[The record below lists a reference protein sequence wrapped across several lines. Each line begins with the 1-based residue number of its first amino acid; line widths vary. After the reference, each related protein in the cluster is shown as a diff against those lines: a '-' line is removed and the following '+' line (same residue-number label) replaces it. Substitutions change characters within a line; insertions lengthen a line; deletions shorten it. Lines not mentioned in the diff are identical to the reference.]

1 MYIFIWMY
9 MWKHWKGRK
18 FSSSRF
24 MRIIP
29 SPLIRC
35 PSCAEMLF
43 LFSQFCLFVF
53 FLAMVRTK
61 RRIERGRGKEKEK
74 KKRKEVQKDGLAG
87 KQTKDPTTTS
97 IGLHSYV
104 LYPLGYAL
112 KKWVARF
119 FLNYIFIWVKLLR
132 QRTRTRTR
140 TRTVIRVRKRTRKE
154 GNTRK

>member
-1 MYIFIWMY
+1 MYCYSNIYFYLYIYIYKCIYKNLYIFIWMY

-61 RRIERGRGKEKEK
+61 RRIERGREIRGKERKGKEK
-74 KKRKEVQKDGLAG
+74 KKGGAKRWFSR
-87 KQTKDPTTTS
+87 QTDQGS
-97 IGLHSYV
+97 DHHLHWS
-104 LYPLGYAL
+104 PLICPLSPRICTEKVSGTI
-112 KKWVARF
+112 
-119 FLNYIFIWVKLLR
+119 FLELHFYLS
-132 QRTRTRTR
+132 
-140 TRTVIRVRKRTRKE
+140 
-154 GNTRK
+154 